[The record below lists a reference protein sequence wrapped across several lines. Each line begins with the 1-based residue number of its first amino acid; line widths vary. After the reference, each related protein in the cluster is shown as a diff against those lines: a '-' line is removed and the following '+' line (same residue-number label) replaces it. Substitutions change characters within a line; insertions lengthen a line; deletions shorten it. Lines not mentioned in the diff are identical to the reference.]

1 MLHNFFGIT
10 SFEDTAGQVSQALRR
25 FGILGAAAIVEN
37 ADLRALFLRIPHALG
52 QLKMRDEGAISAF
65 LTGFT
70 QVHVRK
76 DKEVKPLMSIQIC
89 KFMYLGI

>member
-1 MLHNFFGIT
+1 
-10 SFEDTAGQVSQALRR
+10 V
-25 FGILGAAAIVEN
+25 
-37 ADLRALFLRIPHALG
+37 RIPHALG

-76 DKEVKPLMSIQIC
+76 DKEVKSLMSIQIC
-89 KFMYLGI
+89 KFMYLGF